1 MTRENIVSAICR
13 KTFLSRNT
21 VNNIID
27 AMFEGIG
34 DALARGEK
42 VQFTG
47 FGTFEPKKRNAR
59 VGRNPHTKEAVP
71 IPARIIPSFKPGKD
85 LNDKVCREL
94 KK

>member
-1 MTRENIVSAICR
+1 MTRENIVSIIC
-13 KTFLSRNT
+13 KQTFISRGA
-21 VNNIID
+21 VNHIVD
-27 AMFEGIG
+27 VMLDSIG

-71 IPARIIPSFKPGKD
+71 IPARIIPSFKAGKD
-85 LNDKVCREL
+85 LNAKVCRDI

>member
-21 VNNIID
+21 VNNILD
-27 AMFEGIG
+27 VMFEDIG

-85 LNDKVCREL
+85 LSAKVCRDI